1 MSAGLARN
9 WWMIG
14 LRGIAAVAF
23 GLMVLALPSSTMAS
37 LVLLFAAYVVADGLF
52 AIFAGARAA
61 HQVERW
67 WTLMLEGAINLTV
80 AGAVLVWLALAVV
93 PLVPFAAGWALVTGA
108 LMLAAALR
116 LSSSHGRWLLA
127 FGGGVSAGWGALAA
141 ALAPSAGDLR
151 TAARWLIA
159 YALLFGVTLLVLA
172 WRLRARTP
180 ESRAEGTLEQRSRYL
195 I

>member
-14 LRGIAAVAF
+14 LRGVAAVAF
-23 GLMVLALPSSTMAS
+23 GLLVLALPSSTMAS
-37 LVLLFAAYVVADGLF
+37 LVLLFAAYVVADGIV

-61 HQVERW
+61 HEVERW
-67 WTLMLEGAINLTV
+67 WTLMLEGTINLTV

-93 PLVPFAAGWALVTGA
+93 PLVPFAGAWALVTGA
-108 LMLAAALR
+108 LMLAAGHR

-141 ALAPSAGDLR
+141 VVAPSAADLG
-151 TAARWLIA
+151 TAALWLMA
-159 YALLFGVTLLVLA
+159 YALLFGVTLLLLA
-172 WRLRARTP
+172 WRLRART
-180 ESRAEGTLEQRSRYL
+180 AEQSAGGAAG
-195 I
+195 